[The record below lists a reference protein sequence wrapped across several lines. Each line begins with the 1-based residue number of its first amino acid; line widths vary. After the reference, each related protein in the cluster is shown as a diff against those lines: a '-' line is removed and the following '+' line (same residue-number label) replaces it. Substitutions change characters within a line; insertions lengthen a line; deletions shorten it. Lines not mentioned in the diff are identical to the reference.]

1 MPELHNGKVT
11 YSLGFS
17 YAVGYGQRWDMGSG
31 GIWAAVG
38 MKATL
43 KKHNVGREVG
53 AFIISRHEN
62 FPWDDFI
69 SKEK

>member
-1 MPELHNGKVT
+1 M
-11 YSLGFS
+11 
-17 YAVGYGQRWDMGSG
+17 RWDMGSG